1 MFANISIPLSNRYN
15 WNVAKPM
22 FRYVL
27 GTCLIMTITTLLN
40 YELSFLTSVLALSF
54 MAPGA
59 KPLKF
64 KQAATFIIILTFLT
78 GFAYV
83 FSSIFID
90 YPFVFMPLLCLGIL
104 WIYYSQKLPMIIKLF
119 ALMSVLIIP
128 LISLEAT
135 AAGGMIAISLV
146 FNTLMAICLTQLMFV
161 IIPWSKEDDAFL
173 KIKGPVEKR
182 IPTEQFKYAINILF
196 VLLPL
201 LLLFFIFKLSGGLL
215 VLIFAAILSISP
227 ALSNPK
233 VGAVM
238 VIANILGGLL
248 AIIAYKLLTVVP
260 LFPFMVLLT
269 FIVGLILASNLFSNK
284 KTASIFGT
292 AFSTFL
298 LILSSVTSSDS
309 EAGSEV
315 WTRVIQI
322 AMAVIYVV
330 VAFRILNFFINRKQ
344 LSNG

>member
-1 MFANISIPLSNRYN
+1 MLGSISFPFINTYN
-15 WNVAKPM
+15 WSLSKPIL
-22 FRYVL
+22 RYVL
-27 GTCLIMTITTLLN
+27 GTCLILTITTLMN

-64 KQAATFIIILTFLT
+64 KQAAIFIVILTFLT
-78 GFAYV
+78 GFSYV
-83 FSSIFID
+83 FSTIFLD
-90 YPFVFMPLLCLGIL
+90 YQFVFMPLLCLGIL
-104 WIYYSQKLPMIIKLF
+104 WIYYSQKLPMAIKLF

-128 LISLEAT
+128 LLSLEANVV
-135 AAGGMIAISLV
+135 GGIIAMSLV

-161 IIPWSKEDDAFL
+161 IIPWSKADEKF
-173 KIKGPVEKR
+173 IKVKGTVKKKSPS
-182 IPTEQFKYAINILF
+182 EQFAYAINILF

-215 VLIFAAILSISP
+215 ILIFAAILSISP

-233 VGAVM
+233 TGAVM
-238 VIANILGGLL
+238 IVANILGGLF
-248 AIIAYKLLTVVP
+248 AIIAYKLLVIVP
-260 LFPFMVLLT
+260 LFPFMVALT
-269 FIVGLILASNLFSNK
+269 FIVGIIFASNLFSK
-284 KTASIFGT
+284 KKIATVFGT

-315 WTRVIQI
+315 WTRVVQI
-322 AMAVIYVV
+322 SFAVIYVV
-330 VAFRILNFFINRKQ
+330 VAFRILNFFINKKQ